1 MVRGSG
7 DRICLWECERVM
19 GVTRIARRRGK
30 GGVEG
35 NSLREW

>member
-19 GVTRIARRRGK
+19 GVTGIAF
-30 GGVEG
+30 G
-35 NSLREW
+35 NVIG